1 MTRPFEGI
9 RVIDATHV
17 LAGPFATYQL
27 AVLGADVIK
36 VEHPDEP
43 DQSRGAGTDKELNR
57 RNMGTAFLTQASN
70 KRSITLDL
78 KQEKDRETLKNLVAT
93 ADVFVENYRPGAF
106 EALGLGYEALAAIN
120 PRLIYA
126 SFSAFGQSGP
136 RGPQTAYD
144 HVIQATSGIMAMT
157 GTREVNPIKFGSPA
171 IDYATG
177 MTGAFAL
184 SAALFQRER
193 TGKGQRIDMAMLDV
207 AMILMSSHLT
217 GYLRNGVHPKPSGN
231 RHPHA
236 TNGAFATKDGL
247 VMLGASNLR
256 QQRRLWTLLGRPDMI
271 KKTND
276 ERDADHAREI
286 AVLEEIMLTRSAD
299 EWETFLQ
306 ANHVPAARVRTMG
319 EAVADPQLAS
329 RGIIHRHEAAP
340 ASRAVSA
347 CRSRPSRS
355 RMAAR
360 ASILRR
366 PRSASTT
373 RKFSASLRAASAER
387 NRHFAIAP
395 DFFTSADHLVSSRSM
410 SAAYCSGV
418 VGSGS
423 APSVAMRR
431 CTSSESSAARSAA
444 LSLSTIG
451 ARRAGRSNNSI
462 MQHRLEAG
470 QPLLGH
476 RRHIGE
482 YRRALQAGHPERAQL
497 ALLDQPDGRRQRGEI
512 NRHMV
517 AEQIGERRP
526 GTAVRKWISSM
537 PAVSANNTVPRWMP
551 LPLPA
556 EA

>member
-1 MTRPFEGI
+1 MTRPFEGV
-9 RVIDATHV
+9 RVVDATHV

-57 RNMGTAFLTQASN
+57 RNMGTAFLTQGSN

-78 KQEKDRETLKNLVAT
+78 KRESDREILKKLAAT

-106 EALGLGYEALAAIN
+106 DALDLGYEALAAIN

-136 RGPQTAYD
+136 RAPQTAYD

-184 SAALFQRER
+184 ASALFQRER

-217 GYLRNGVHPKPSGN
+217 GYLRNGVHPKPHGN

-271 KKTND
+271 KQTND
-276 ERDADHAREI
+276 ERDADHDREI

-299 EWETFLQ
+299 EWGEFLQ

-319 EAVADPQLAS
+319 EAIADPQLAT
-329 RGIIHRHEAAP
+329 RGIIHRHAGAAGIAGGFGVPLAAFTFKHGGPRIDTPPP
-340 ASRAVSA
+340 ALGQHNEE
-347 CRSRPSRS
+347 
-355 RMAAR
+355 
-360 ASILRR
+360 ILRELGVA
-366 PRSASTT
+366 PR
-373 RKFSASLRAASAER
+373 
-387 NRHFAIAP
+387 
-395 DFFTSADHLVSSRSM
+395 
-410 SAAYCSGV
+410 
-418 VGSGS
+418 
-423 APSVAMRR
+423 
-431 CTSSESSAARSAA
+431 
-444 LSLSTIG
+444 
-451 ARRAGRSNNSI
+451 
-462 MQHRLEAG
+462 
-470 QPLLGH
+470 
-476 RRHIGE
+476 
-482 YRRALQAGHPERAQL
+482 
-497 ALLDQPDGRRQRGEI
+497 
-512 NRHMV
+512 
-517 AEQIGERRP
+517 
-526 GTAVRKWISSM
+526 
-537 PAVSANNTVPRWMP
+537 
-551 LPLPA
+551 
-556 EA
+556 